1 MKIRN
6 YFVSNSSSSS
16 FVVLKDSLSD
26 KQLDMVLNYQTW
38 VKLFIDIDEEENWK
52 DAKEYESE
60 KELYQSEEY
69 WEQRNNRLK
78 YRFQYFDSD
87 PWAIKEYD
95 DFIFGETSMDNFDM
109 ASFFNHIN
117 TNNDY
122 IKWDDGWIDEP
133 ISSQLDFVKKMKKD
147 FRKKKIDK
155 IEKNK

>member
-78 YRFQYFDSD
+78 YRFQYF
-87 PWAIKEYD
+87 
-95 DFIFGETSMDNFDM
+95 
-109 ASFFNHIN
+109 
-117 TNNDY
+117 
-122 IKWDDGWIDEP
+122 
-133 ISSQLDFVKKMKKD
+133 
-147 FRKKKIDK
+147 R
-155 IEKNK
+155 